1 MKWVNII
8 EHTNKKHMKQIIKK
22 LITSNRFINQLYWY
36 YRLKRDSKVV
46 FSNFGISGNLG
57 SEFKKVKEAHENY
70 GWMPDEYYL
79 YHYDKL
85 TDRDRKSFISEQEH
99 VDVADFLNTT
109 NARRILGDKWE
120 TYLEY
125 NLFFCRK
132 AICITNSGGGNW
144 GSLFKLF
151 DECDKLIIKPL
162 DGSFGKGIQVI
173 KNTVDKKKIQSRL
186 LTEYP
191 KGFIA
196 EEIIKQDKRM
206 AILHTESV
214 NTLRIHTI
222 CFDGKVTIFH
232 PYIRIGRG
240 NSVVDNAG
248 SGGIFTSCNSEN
260 GEVLSVVDEYGRTY
274 SKHPD
279 TGFPLIGYKVPC
291 WNEAFEFAKKLAL
304 HNSEIHY
311 AGWDLALT
319 EKGWVLIEGN
329 PRAQFI
335 FQISEQKGFRCELQ
349 EILHKYGK
357 EYKSKYYR
365 EKTLCDI

>member
-132 AICITNSGGGNW
+132 AICITNSGGV
-144 GSLFKLF
+144 
-151 DECDKLIIKPL
+151 I
-162 DGSFGKGIQVI
+162 GIAYLSYLMSVI
-173 KNTVDKKKIQSRL
+173 N
-186 LTEYP
+186 
-191 KGFIA
+191 
-196 EEIIKQDKRM
+196 
-206 AILHTESV
+206 
-214 NTLRIHTI
+214 
-222 CFDGKVTIFH
+222 
-232 PYIRIGRG
+232 
-240 NSVVDNAG
+240 
-248 SGGIFTSCNSEN
+248 
-260 GEVLSVVDEYGRTY
+260 
-274 SKHPD
+274 
-279 TGFPLIGYKVPC
+279 
-291 WNEAFEFAKKLAL
+291 
-304 HNSEIHY
+304 
-311 AGWDLALT
+311 
-319 EKGWVLIEGN
+319 
-329 PRAQFI
+329 
-335 FQISEQKGFRCELQ
+335 
-349 EILHKYGK
+349 
-357 EYKSKYYR
+357 
-365 EKTLCDI
+365 